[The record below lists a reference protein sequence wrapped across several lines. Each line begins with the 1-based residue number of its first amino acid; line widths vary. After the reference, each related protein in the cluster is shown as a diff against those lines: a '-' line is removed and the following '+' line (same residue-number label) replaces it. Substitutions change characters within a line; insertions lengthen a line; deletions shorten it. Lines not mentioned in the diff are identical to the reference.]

1 MTHIGTLAKSSKRY
15 PHPHV
20 HCNIIYN
27 SQYME
32 KTQMSINRWM
42 DKQNVTFQY
51 IYNTIS
57 FSLKNRQVPYICDNV
72 GEPGIY
78 YVK

>member
-1 MTHIGTLAKSSKRY
+1 
-15 PHPHV
+15 
-20 HCNIIYN
+20 
-27 SQYME
+27 
-32 KTQMSINRWM
+32 MSINRWM

-51 IYNTIS
+51 IYNAIS

-78 YVK
+78 YAK